1 MRIDEQEIKEMISYM
16 KVIIYFIIIGFVSV
30 VSLLGLLIGFL
41 I

>member
-1 MRIDEQEIKEMISYM
+1 MFNKQEIKEMISYM

>member
-1 MRIDEQEIKEMISYM
+1 MRIDEKEIKEMISYM
-16 KVIIYFIIIGFVSV
+16 KMMIYFVIIGFVFV